1 MGLPTYQPFFVF
13 EVLPFVVI
21 VIAFIFRFI
30 LIIVILRGLFV
41 FIIIIIILRNNIR
54 KRSRKY

>member
-1 MGLPTYQPFFVF
+1 MGLHTYQPFYVF
-13 EVLPFVVI
+13 EVLPFIVI

-41 FIIIIIILRNNIR
+41 FFFIIIILRNKIR
-54 KRSRKY
+54 KRSSKY